1 MGGGKPC
8 APAAAPDM
16 AKVREALKLRL
27 PKTPIDAINC
37 KGLGGLCEVVSKST
51 LFYVDRVREISGDRP
66 GLRHGSP
73 SGSDGCAAARPQSRP
88 ARRGGRSAAQQSR
101 DARRRSPNP
110 SSFSEH
116 PRPCVARQP
125 SRQRRDHLGACN
137 GPKVVVFSD
146 FHCGY
151 CKKLEAELKAI
162 GARVEE
168 RPISIF
174 GAESRRDAERVLCSP
189 RPELALHM
197 AYSGL
202 ALANPK
208 PCDTSGLDAN
218 EAFARAHGFGGTP
231 VIVRPA
237 DGAVLEGFRPA
248 AVLREF
254 LRPLHPGPHPSSQ
267 RIVPCGF
274 RHVSLPAP
282 AWPACQWLRHVRHQ
296 CRGRFHLPRA
306 EGRLRTGPRHRCQG
320 DEHSVSGH
328 DASCGQPPVGRGGC
342 RHHPH
347 GGADPAGRLPR
358 PCR

>member
-1 MGGGKPC
+1 MIENTLLEQGIGRPRWLRTAAGLAAIIAVSAATGWGVASLA
-8 APAAAPDM
+8 APAAAPDT

-37 KGLGGLCEVVSKST
+37 KGLGGLCEVASKST
-51 LFYVDRVREISGDRP
+51 LFYVDRAAKYLVIGRVYDMEARQDLTAARLLALNPDLLASGAARRSNPETQAEADP
-66 GLRHGSP
+66 P
-73 SGSDGCAAARPQSRP
+73 PAAASARNSPPRHVPLGKLP
-88 ARRGGRSAAQQSR
+88 AK
-101 DARRRSPNP
+101 
-110 SSFSEH
+110 
-116 PRPCVARQP
+116 
-125 SRQRRDHLGACN
+125 GAITWGPAN
-137 GPKVVVFSD
+137 GPRVVVFSD

-218 EAFARAHGFGGTP
+218 EAFARAHGFSGTP

-254 LRPLHPGPHPSSQ
+254 LRAATT
-267 RIVPCGF
+267 
-274 RHVSLPAP
+274 PAP
-282 AWPACQWLRHVRHQ
+282 K
-296 CRGRFHLPRA
+296 G
-306 EGRLRTGPRHRCQG
+306 
-320 DEHSVSGH
+320 
-328 DASCGQPPVGRGGC
+328 
-342 RHHPH
+342 
-347 GGADPAGRLPR
+347 
-358 PCR
+358 

>member
-1 MGGGKPC
+1 MIENTLLEQDNRRRRWLHTSAGLAAIIAVSAATGWGVASLA
-8 APAAAPDM
+8 APAAAPDT

-37 KGLGGLCEVVSKST
+37 KGLGGLCEVASKST
-51 LFYVDRVREISGDRP
+51 LFYVDRAAKYLVIGRVYDMEARQDLTAARLLALNPDLLAAGAARRSNSETQAE
-66 GLRHGSP
+66 GSP
-73 SGSDGCAAARPQSRP
+73 SAAAASARTTPPRHVPLGNLPTKGAITWGP
-88 ARRGGRSAAQQSR
+88 A
-101 DARRRSPNP
+101 
-110 SSFSEH
+110 
-116 PRPCVARQP
+116 
-125 SRQRRDHLGACN
+125 N
-137 GPKVVVFSD
+137 GPRVVVFSD
-146 FHCGY
+146 FHRGY

-248 AVLREF
+248 AVLRDF
-254 LRPLHPGPHPSSQ
+254 LRAGP
-267 RIVPCGF
+267 
-274 RHVSLPAP
+274 SLAATPAP
-282 AWPACQWLRHVRHQ
+282 K
-296 CRGRFHLPRA
+296 G
-306 EGRLRTGPRHRCQG
+306 
-320 DEHSVSGH
+320 
-328 DASCGQPPVGRGGC
+328 
-342 RHHPH
+342 
-347 GGADPAGRLPR
+347 
-358 PCR
+358 